1 MKNLFLLLVGI
12 TLFAVA
18 CKESEEVTP
27 TYNPS
32 TDGLVGE
39 WYSSKTNIAPLL
51 VNFKVDS
58 LYAKFNSNN
67 TYHVESFAAGAKTTL
82 EGTYVQK
89 KSDVGS
95 IWTITLNQSTPTA
108 LTSEGI
114 FEITK
119 EASGKYLMKYEVAQ
133 TSPSIGATA
142 PTVAGGFGSTN
153 GGKIGA
159 INVQKYYKIVK

>member
-1 MKNLFLLLVGI
+1 MKNVFLLLVGI
-12 TLFAVA
+12 TLFAAA

-27 TYNPS
+27 VYNPS

-51 VNFKVDS
+51 VSFKIDS
-58 LYAKFNSNN
+58 LYAKFNANN
-67 TYHVESFAAGAKTTL
+67 TYRVESFVAGAKTTL
-82 EGTYVQK
+82 EGTYAQK

-119 EASGKYLMKYEVAQ
+119 EASGKFLMKYEVVQ
-133 TSPSIGATA
+133 TTPSISATP
-142 PTVAGGFGSTN
+142 PTPTGGFGSTN
-153 GGKIGA
+153 GGKLGT
-159 INVQKYYKIVK
+159 INIQKYLKIEK

>member
-1 MKNLFLLLVGI
+1 MKKLFLLLVGVSLLAI
-12 TLFAVA
+12 A
-18 CKESEEVTP
+18 CKESEEVAP
-27 TYNPS
+27 VYNPA

-51 VNFKVDS
+51 VSFKIDS
-58 LYAKFNSNN
+58 IHAVFNTNN
-67 TYHVESFAAGAKTTL
+67 TYKVESFAAGAKTTL
-82 EGTYVQK
+82 EGTFAQK

-114 FEITK
+114 FEISK
-119 EASGKYLMKYEVAQ
+119 DASGKYLMKYEVAQ

-142 PTVAGGFGSTN
+142 PTASGGFGSTN
-153 GGKIGA
+153 GGKLGT
-159 INVQKYYKIVK
+159 INIQKYIKIVK